1 MTARSTARIGAA
13 LALACLMGAT
23 GCSAPAPA
31 ASGSGAANAAATRN
45 ISEEDAMFESEAL
58 VIASDEAGLLF
69 VDTETETPYTP
80 GDLAQA
86 RIVGTDGEE
95 ISASD
100 LARGNLLRVAGNGI
114 MLESYPAQ
122 YPGISE
128 VEVLK
133 TGSAA
138 DADPYNELVA
148 QVRPTKDPAEPP
160 YAALSYR
167 TDDAAVTVALTLV
180 SSTWPGGDD
189 VADAA
194 GERPASAIALAP
206 DALADARIPHALEAT
221 VELDTP
227 ATAVRAV
234 RWNESDLTRA
244 AEASGGY
251 TALEE
256 NQPSEEV
263 AVSTADGAASLTIE
277 PGWRYV
283 LTAEFADGEATYAF
297 IVTEPGA
304 AA

>member
-13 LALACLMGAT
+13 LALACLIGAT
-23 GCSAPAPA
+23 GCSAAAPA
-31 ASGSGAANAAATRN
+31 TSGSGAASAARN

-86 RIVGTDGEE
+86 RIVDADGEE

-100 LARGNLLRVAGNGI
+100 LARGNLVRVVGNGI

-180 SSTWPGGDD
+180 SSTWQDGE
-189 VADAA
+189 DAT
-194 GERPASAIALAP
+194 GERPAPAVALAP

-234 RWNESDLTRA
+234 RWNESDLARA

-256 NQPSEEV
+256 IQPSEEV

-277 PGWRYV
+277 PGWRYA
-283 LTAEFADGEATYAF
+283 LTAAFADGEATYAF
-297 IVTEPGA
+297 TVVDPGA

>member
-1 MTARSTARIGAA
+1 MTARVTARIGAV
-13 LALACLMGAT
+13 LALACLMGAS
-23 GCSAPAPA
+23 GCSAAAPA
-31 ASGSGAANAAATRN
+31 TSGSGTASAARN

-69 VDTETETPYTP
+69 IDTETETPYTP

-86 RIVGTDGEE
+86 RIVGADGEE
-95 ISASD
+95 IPASD
-100 LARGNLLRVAGNGI
+100 LARGNLVRVVGNGI

-148 QVRPTKDPAEPP
+148 QVRPAKDPAEPP

-167 TDDAAVTVALTLV
+167 TDDAVVTAALTLV
-180 SSTWPGGDD
+180 TSTWPGTDEAG
-189 VADAA
+189 VAD
-194 GERPASAIALAP
+194 ERPASAVALAP

-227 ATAVRAV
+227 ATTVRAV
-234 RWNESDLTRA
+234 RWRESDLAHA
-244 AEASGGY
+244 AEAAGGY
-251 TALEE
+251 AALAED
-256 NQPSEEV
+256 QPGEEV
-263 AVSTADGAASLTIE
+263 AVSIADGTASLTIE
-277 PGWRYV
+277 PGWRYA
-283 LTAEFADGEATYAF
+283 LTAAFADGEVTYAF
-297 IVTEPGA
+297 TVTEPGA
-304 AA
+304 GA

>member
-86 RIVGTDGEE
+86 RIVDADGEE

-100 LARGNLLRVAGNGI
+100 LARGNLVRVAGNGI

-133 TGSAA
+133 AGSAA

-167 TDDAAVTVALTLV
+167 TDDAAATVALTLV
-180 SSTWPGGDD
+180 SSTWQDGE
-189 VADAA
+189 DAT
-194 GERPASAIALAP
+194 GERPAPAVALAP

-234 RWNESDLTRA
+234 RWNESDLARA

-277 PGWRYV
+277 PGWRYA
-283 LTAEFADGEATYAF
+283 LTVEFADGEVTYAF
-297 IVTEPGA
+297 TVVDPGA

>member
-31 ASGSGAANAAATRN
+31 ASGSGAASAARN

-86 RIVGTDGEE
+86 RIVGADGEE

-100 LARGNLLRVAGNGI
+100 LARGNLVRVVGNGI

-180 SSTWPGGDD
+180 SSTWQDGEDG
-189 VADAA
+189 VDAA
-194 GERPASAIALAP
+194 GERPASAISLAP
-206 DALADARIPHALEAT
+206 DALADARIPRALDAT

-234 RWNESDLTRA
+234 RWNESDLACA

-277 PGWRYV
+277 PGWRYA
-283 LTAEFADGEATYAF
+283 LTVEFADGEVTYAF
-297 IVTEPGA
+297 TVVDPGA

>member
-1 MTARSTARIGAA
+1 MTARVTARIGAV
-13 LALACLMGAT
+13 LALACLMGAS
-23 GCSAPAPA
+23 GCSAAAPA
-31 ASGSGAANAAATRN
+31 TSGSGTASAARN

-69 VDTETETPYTP
+69 IDTETETPYTP

-86 RIVGTDGEE
+86 RIVGADGEE
-95 ISASD
+95 IPASD
-100 LARGNLLRVAGNGI
+100 LARGNLVRVVGNGI

-148 QVRPTKDPAEPP
+148 QLRPTKDPAELP

-167 TDDAAVTVALTLV
+167 TDDAVVTVALTLV
-180 SSTWPGGDD
+180 TSTWPGTDEAG
-189 VADAA
+189 VAD
-194 GERPASAIALAP
+194 ERPASGVALAP

-227 ATAVRAV
+227 VTTVRAV
-234 RWNESDLTRA
+234 RWRESDLAHA
-244 AEASGGY
+244 AEAAGGY
-251 TALEE
+251 AALAED
-256 NQPSEEV
+256 QPGEEV
-263 AVSTADGAASLTIE
+263 AVSIADGTASLTIE
-277 PGWRYV
+277 PGWRYA
-283 LTAEFADGEATYAF
+283 LTAAFADGEVTYAF
-297 IVTEPGA
+297 TVTEPGA
-304 AA
+304 GA

>member
-23 GCSAPAPA
+23 GCSAPAPT
-31 ASGSGAANAAATRN
+31 ASGSGTAAATRN
-45 ISEEDAMFESEAL
+45 VSEEDAMFESEAL

-69 VDTETETPYTP
+69 VDTGTETPYTP

-86 RIVGTDGEE
+86 RIVGADGKE

-100 LARGNLLRVAGNGI
+100 LARGNLVRVVGNGI

-128 VEVLK
+128 VEVVE

-180 SSTWPGGDD
+180 SSTWPGG
-189 VADAA
+189 ADGDGVA
-194 GERPASAIALAP
+194 GERPASAVALAP
-206 DALADARIPHALEAT
+206 DALADARIPRALEAT

-227 ATAVRAV
+227 VTTVRV
-234 RWNESDLTRA
+234 MRWNESDLAQA
-244 AEASGGY
+244 ADAAGSY
-251 TALEE
+251 AALAEE
-256 NQPSEEV
+256 QPGEEV
-263 AVSTADGAASLTIE
+263 AVSTANGTASFTIE
-277 PGWRYV
+277 PGWRYA
-283 LTAEFADGEATYAF
+283 LMAEFANGEATYAF
-297 IVTEPGA
+297 TVAESGA
-304 AA
+304 AV

>member
-31 ASGSGAANAAATRN
+31 ASGSGGASTARN

-86 RIVGTDGEE
+86 RIVDADGEE

-100 LARGNLLRVAGNGI
+100 LARGNLVRVVGNGI

-180 SSTWPGGDD
+180 SSTWQDGE
-189 VADAA
+189 DAT
-194 GERPASAIALAP
+194 GERPAPAVALAP

-234 RWNESDLTRA
+234 RWNESDLARA

-283 LTAEFADGEATYAF
+283 LTAELADGEATYAF
-297 IVTEPGA
+297 TVSEPGA

>member
-1 MTARSTARIGAA
+1 MTARVTARIGAV
-13 LALACLMGAT
+13 LALACLMGAS
-23 GCSAPAPA
+23 GCSAAAPA
-31 ASGSGAANAAATRN
+31 TSGSGTASAARN

-69 VDTETETPYTP
+69 IDTETETPYTP

-86 RIVGTDGEE
+86 RIVDVNGEE

-100 LARGNLLRVAGNGI
+100 LVRGNLVRVVGNGI

-148 QVRPTKDPAEPP
+148 QLRPTKDPAEPP

-167 TDDAAVTVALTLV
+167 TDDAVVTVALTLV
-180 SSTWPGGDD
+180 TSTWPGTDEAG
-189 VADAA
+189 VAD
-194 GERPASAIALAP
+194 ERPASAVALAP

-227 ATAVRAV
+227 ATTVRAV
-234 RWNESDLTRA
+234 RWRESDLAHA
-244 AEASGGY
+244 AEAAGGY
-251 TALEE
+251 AALAED
-256 NQPSEEV
+256 QPGEEV
-263 AVSTADGAASLTIE
+263 AVSIADGTASLTIE
-277 PGWRYV
+277 PGWRYA
-283 LTAEFADGEATYAF
+283 LTAAFADGEVTYAF
-297 IVTEPGA
+297 TVTEPGA
-304 AA
+304 GV

>member
-1 MTARSTARIGAA
+1 
-13 LALACLMGAT
+13 
-23 GCSAPAPA
+23 
-31 ASGSGAANAAATRN
+31 
-45 ISEEDAMFESEAL
+45 MFESEAL
-58 VIASDEAGLLF
+58 VVASDEAGLLF
-69 VDTETETPYTP
+69 VDTKTETPYTP

-86 RIVGTDGEE
+86 RIVDVDGEE

-100 LARGNLLRVAGNGI
+100 LVRGNLVRVVGNGI
-114 MLESYPAQ
+114 ILESYPAQ

-148 QVRPTKDPAEPP
+148 QVRPAKDPAEPP

-180 SSTWPGGDD
+180 SSTWSDSDEPGEAGA
-189 VADAA
+189 AD
-194 GERPASAIALAP
+194 ERPASAVALAP
-206 DALADARIPHALEAT
+206 DALADARIPHALEAAI
-221 VELDTP
+221 ELDTS

-234 RWNESDLTRA
+234 RWNENDLARA

-251 TALEE
+251 TALGED
-256 NQPSEEV
+256 QPSEEV
-263 AVSTADGAASLTIE
+263 VVSTADGAASLTIE
-277 PGWRYV
+277 PGWRYA

-297 IVTEPGA
+297 TVVEPGA

>member
-31 ASGSGAANAAATRN
+31 ASGSGGASTARN

-86 RIVGTDGEE
+86 RIVDADGEE

-100 LARGNLLRVAGNGI
+100 LARGNLVRVVGNGI

-180 SSTWPGGDD
+180 SSTWQDGE
-189 VADAA
+189 DAT
-194 GERPASAIALAP
+194 GERPAPAVALAP

-234 RWNESDLTRA
+234 RWNESDLARA

-297 IVTEPGA
+297 TVSEPGA

>member
-31 ASGSGAANAAATRN
+31 ASGSGGASTARN

-86 RIVGTDGEE
+86 RIVDADGEE

-100 LARGNLLRVAGNGI
+100 LARGNLVRVVGNGI

-138 DADPYNELVA
+138 DADPYNKLVA
-148 QVRPTKDPAEPP
+148 QVRPTQDPAEPP

-180 SSTWPGGDD
+180 SSTWQDGE
-189 VADAA
+189 DAT
-194 GERPASAIALAP
+194 GERPAPAVALAP

-234 RWNESDLTRA
+234 RWNESDLARA

-277 PGWRYV
+277 PGWRYA
-283 LTAEFADGEATYAF
+283 LTVEFADGEVTYAF
-297 IVTEPGA
+297 TVVDPGA

>member
-1 MTARSTARIGAA
+1 
-13 LALACLMGAT
+13 
-23 GCSAPAPA
+23 
-31 ASGSGAANAAATRN
+31 
-45 ISEEDAMFESEAL
+45 MFESEAL

-80 GDLAQA
+80 GGLAQA
-86 RIVGTDGEE
+86 RIVGADGEE
-95 ISASD
+95 ISAPD
-100 LARGNLLRVAGNGI
+100 LARGNLVRVVGNGI

-180 SSTWPGGDD
+180 SSTWQDGE
-189 VADAA
+189 DAT
-194 GERPASAIALAP
+194 GERPAPAVALAP

-234 RWNESDLTRA
+234 RWNESDLARA

-263 AVSTADGAASLTIE
+263 AVSTASL
-277 PGWRYV
+277 P
-283 LTAEFADGEATYAF
+283 TARSRTPSPLSTLAPLPSRPT
-297 IVTEPGA
+297 
-304 AA
+304 

>member
-1 MTARSTARIGAA
+1 MTACSTARIGAA

-31 ASGSGAANAAATRN
+31 ASGSDAASAAATRN

-69 VDTETETPYTP
+69 VDTKTETPYMP

-86 RIVGTDGEE
+86 RIVGVGGEE

-100 LARGNLLRVAGNGI
+100 LARGNLVRVVGNGI

-180 SSTWPGGDD
+180 SSTWPGVEGSTD
-189 VADAA
+189 
-194 GERPASAIALAP
+194 EHPASAVAFTP
-206 DALADARIPHALEAT
+206 DALADARASHALEAT
-221 VELDTP
+221 IELDTP
-227 ATAVRAV
+227 ATAVRAT
-234 RWNESDLTRA
+234 RWNEGDLARA

-263 AVSTADGAASLTIE
+263 VVSAADGAASLTIE
-277 PGWRYV
+277 PGWRYA
-283 LTAEFADGEATYAF
+283 LTAAFADGEATYAF
-297 IVTEPGA
+297 TVAEPRTA
-304 AA
+304 

>member
-13 LALACLMGAT
+13 LALACLIGAT
-23 GCSAPAPA
+23 GCSAAAPA
-31 ASGSGAANAAATRN
+31 TSGSGTASAARN

-100 LARGNLLRVAGNGI
+100 LARGNLVRVVGNGI

-148 QVRPTKDPAEPP
+148 RVRPTKDPAEPP

-167 TDDAAVTVALTLV
+167 TDDAVVTVALTLV
-180 SSTWPGGDD
+180 SSTWQDGE
-189 VADAA
+189 DAT
-194 GERPASAIALAP
+194 GERPAPAVALAP

-234 RWNESDLTRA
+234 RWNESDLARA
-244 AEASGGY
+244 AEAAGGY

-256 NQPSEEV
+256 NQPNEEV

-277 PGWRYV
+277 PGWRYA
-283 LTAEFADGEATYAF
+283 LTVEFADGEVTYAF
-297 IVTEPGA
+297 TVVDPGA

>member
-23 GCSAPAPA
+23 GCSTPAPA

-86 RIVGTDGEE
+86 RIVGADGEE

-100 LARGNLLRVAGNGI
+100 LARGNLVRVVGNGI

-128 VEVLK
+128 IEVLK

-180 SSTWPGGDD
+180 SSTWQDGE
-189 VADAA
+189 DAT
-194 GERPASAIALAP
+194 GERPAPAVALAP

-234 RWNESDLTRA
+234 RWNESDLARA

-251 TALEE
+251 ETLGEDH
-256 NQPSEEV
+256 PGEEV
-263 AVSTADGAASLTIE
+263 AVSTANGAASLTIE
-277 PGWRYV
+277 PGWRYA
-283 LTAEFADGEATYAF
+283 LTTEFDDGEATYAF
-297 IVTEPGA
+297 TVAEPRTA
-304 AA
+304 

>member
-1 MTARSTARIGAA
+1 
-13 LALACLMGAT
+13 
-23 GCSAPAPA
+23 
-31 ASGSGAANAAATRN
+31 
-45 ISEEDAMFESEAL
+45 MFESEAL

-69 VDTETETPYTP
+69 VDTKTETPYTP

-86 RIVGTDGEE
+86 RIVGTNGEE

-100 LARGNLLRVAGNGI
+100 LARGNLVRVVGNGI

-180 SSTWPGGDD
+180 SSTWPGVEG
-189 VADAA
+189 AT
-194 GERPASAIALAP
+194 GERPASAAAFTP
-206 DALADARIPHALEAT
+206 DALADARVSHALEAT
-221 VELDTP
+221 IELDTP
-227 ATAVRAV
+227 ATAVRAT
-234 RWNESDLTRA
+234 RWNESDLARA
-244 AEASGGY
+244 AEAAGGY
-251 TALEE
+251 EALGEDH
-256 NQPSEEV
+256 PGEEV
-263 AVSTADGAASLTIE
+263 AVSAANGAASLTIE
-277 PGWRYV
+277 PGWRYA

-297 IVTEPGA
+297 TVAEPRTA
-304 AA
+304 

>member
-13 LALACLMGAT
+13 LALACLIGAT
-23 GCSAPAPA
+23 GCSAAAPA
-31 ASGSGAANAAATRN
+31 TSGSGTASAARN
-45 ISEEDAMFESEAL
+45 ISEEDTMFESEAL

-86 RIVGTDGEE
+86 RIVGADGEE

-100 LARGNLLRVAGNGI
+100 LARGNLVRVVGNGI

-148 QVRPTKDPAEPP
+148 QVCPTKDPAEPP

-180 SSTWPGGDD
+180 SSTWQDGE
-189 VADAA
+189 DATD
-194 GERPASAIALAP
+194 ERPAPAVALAP

-234 RWNESDLTRA
+234 RWNESDLARA

-277 PGWRYV
+277 PGWRYA
-283 LTAEFADGEATYAF
+283 LTVEFADGEVTYAF
-297 IVTEPGA
+297 TVVDPGA

>member
-31 ASGSGAANAAATRN
+31 ASGSGAASAARN

-86 RIVGTDGEE
+86 RIVGADGEE

-100 LARGNLLRVAGNGI
+100 LARGNLVRVVGNGI

-180 SSTWPGGDD
+180 SSTWQDGE
-189 VADAA
+189 DAT
-194 GERPASAIALAP
+194 GERPAPAVALAP

-221 VELDTP
+221 IELDTP

-234 RWNESDLTRA
+234 RWNESDLARA

-251 TALEE
+251 AALEE
-256 NQPSEEV
+256 SQPSEEV

-277 PGWRYV
+277 PGWRYA
-283 LTAEFADGEATYAF
+283 LTVEFADGEVTYAF
-297 IVTEPGA
+297 TVVDPGA

>member
-31 ASGSGAANAAATRN
+31 ASGSGTASAARN

-86 RIVGTDGEE
+86 RIVDADGEE

-100 LARGNLLRVAGNGI
+100 LARGNLVRVVGNGI

-180 SSTWPGGDD
+180 SSTWQDGE
-189 VADAA
+189 DAT
-194 GERPASAIALAP
+194 GERPAPAVALAP

-234 RWNESDLTRA
+234 RWNESDLARA

-256 NQPSEEV
+256 SQPSEEV

-297 IVTEPGA
+297 TVSEPGA

>member
-1 MTARSTARIGAA
+1 MTVRSTARIGAA
-13 LALACLMGAT
+13 LALACLIGAT
-23 GCSAPAPA
+23 GCSAAAPA
-31 ASGSGAANAAATRN
+31 TSGSGTVSAARN
-45 ISEEDAMFESEAL
+45 ISEEEAMFESEAL

-86 RIVGTDGEE
+86 RIVGADGEE

-100 LARGNLLRVAGNGI
+100 LARGNLVRVVGNGI

-180 SSTWPGGDD
+180 SSTWQDGE
-189 VADAA
+189 DAT
-194 GERPASAIALAP
+194 GERPAPAVALAP

-234 RWNESDLTRA
+234 RWNESDLARA

-263 AVSTADGAASLTIE
+263 VVSTADGAASLTIE

-297 IVTEPGA
+297 TVSEPGA

>member
-1 MTARSTARIGAA
+1 MTARVTARIGAV
-13 LALACLMGAT
+13 LALACLMGVT
-23 GCSAPAPA
+23 GCSAAAPA
-31 ASGSGAANAAATRN
+31 TSGSGTASAARN

-69 VDTETETPYTP
+69 IDTETETPYTP

-86 RIVGTDGEE
+86 RIVDVNGEE

-100 LARGNLLRVAGNGI
+100 LVRGNLVRVVGNGI

-148 QVRPTKDPAEPP
+148 QVRPAKDPAEPP

-167 TDDAAVTVALTLV
+167 TDDAVVTAALTLV
-180 SSTWPGGDD
+180 TSTWPGTDEAG
-189 VADAA
+189 VAD
-194 GERPASAIALAP
+194 ERPASAVALAP

-227 ATAVRAV
+227 ATTVRAV
-234 RWNESDLTRA
+234 RWRESDLAHA
-244 AEASGGY
+244 AEAAGGY
-251 TALEE
+251 AALAED
-256 NQPSEEV
+256 QPGEEV
-263 AVSTADGAASLTIE
+263 AVSIADGTASLTIE
-277 PGWRYV
+277 PGWRYA
-283 LTAEFADGEATYAF
+283 LTAAFADGEVTYAF
-297 IVTEPGA
+297 TVTEPGA
-304 AA
+304 GA

>member
-1 MTARSTARIGAA
+1 MTARVTARIGAV
-13 LALACLMGAT
+13 LALACLMGAS
-23 GCSAPAPA
+23 GCSAAAPA
-31 ASGSGAANAAATRN
+31 TSGSGTASAARN

-69 VDTETETPYTP
+69 IDTETEAPYTP

-86 RIVGTDGEE
+86 RIVDVNGEE

-100 LARGNLLRVAGNGI
+100 LVRGNLVRVVGNGI

-148 QVRPTKDPAEPP
+148 QLRPTKDPAESP

-180 SSTWPGGDD
+180 SSTWRATGDG
-189 VADAA
+189 ADATD
-194 GERPASAIALAP
+194 GHSASAVALAP

-227 ATAVRAV
+227 ATTVRAV
-234 RWNESDLTRA
+234 RWRESDLAHA
-244 AEASGGY
+244 AEAAGGY
-251 TALEE
+251 AALAED
-256 NQPSEEV
+256 QPGEEV
-263 AVSTADGAASLTIE
+263 AVSIADGTASLTIE
-277 PGWRYV
+277 PGWRYA
-283 LTAEFADGEATYAF
+283 LTAAFADGEVTYAF
-297 IVTEPGA
+297 TVTEPGA
-304 AA
+304 GA

>member
-1 MTARSTARIGAA
+1 
-13 LALACLMGAT
+13 
-23 GCSAPAPA
+23 
-31 ASGSGAANAAATRN
+31 
-45 ISEEDAMFESEAL
+45 MFESEAL

-69 VDTETETPYTP
+69 IDTETETPYTP

-86 RIVGTDGEE
+86 RIVDVNGEE

-100 LARGNLLRVAGNGI
+100 LVRGNLVRVVGNGI

-148 QVRPTKDPAEPP
+148 QLRPTKDPAEPP

-167 TDDAAVTVALTLV
+167 TDDAVVTVALTLV
-180 SSTWPGGDD
+180 TSTWPGTDEAG
-189 VADAA
+189 VAD
-194 GERPASAIALAP
+194 ERPASAVALAP

-227 ATAVRAV
+227 ATTVRAV
-234 RWNESDLTRA
+234 RWRESDLAHA
-244 AEASGGY
+244 AEAAGGY
-251 TALEE
+251 AALAED
-256 NQPSEEV
+256 QPGEEV
-263 AVSTADGAASLTIE
+263 AVSIADGTASLTIE
-277 PGWRYV
+277 PGWRYA
-283 LTAEFADGEATYAF
+283 LTAAFADGEVTYAF
-297 IVTEPGA
+297 TVTEPGA
-304 AA
+304 GA

>member
-23 GCSAPAPA
+23 GCSTPAPT

-86 RIVGTDGEE
+86 RIVGADGEE

-100 LARGNLLRVAGNGI
+100 LARGNLVRVVGNGI

-148 QVRPTKDPAEPP
+148 QVRPAKDPAEPP

-180 SSTWPGGDD
+180 SSTWQDGEN
-189 VADAA
+189 AT
-194 GERPASAIALAP
+194 GERPAPAVAFTP
-206 DALADARIPHALEAT
+206 DALADARISHALEAT

-234 RWNESDLTRA
+234 RWNESDLARA

-277 PGWRYV
+277 PGWRYA
-283 LTAEFADGEATYAF
+283 LTVEFTDGEATYAF
-297 IVTEPGA
+297 TVVEPGA

>member
-1 MTARSTARIGAA
+1 MTARVTARIGAV
-13 LALACLMGAT
+13 LALACLMGAS

-31 ASGSGAANAAATRN
+31 TSGSGTASAARN

-80 GDLAQA
+80 GDLTQA
-86 RIVGTDGEE
+86 RIVDVNGEE

-100 LARGNLLRVAGNGI
+100 LVRGNLVRVVGNGI

-148 QVRPTKDPAEPP
+148 QLRPTKDPAEPP

-167 TDDAAVTVALTLV
+167 TDDAVVTIALTLV
-180 SSTWPGGDD
+180 TSTWPGTDEAG
-189 VADAA
+189 VAD
-194 GERPASAIALAP
+194 ERPASAVALAP

-221 VELDTP
+221 VVLDTP
-227 ATAVRAV
+227 ATTVRAV
-234 RWNESDLTRA
+234 RWRESDLAHA
-244 AEASGGY
+244 AEAAGGY
-251 TALEE
+251 AALAED
-256 NQPSEEV
+256 QPGEEV
-263 AVSTADGAASLTIE
+263 AVSIADGTAPLTIE
-277 PGWRYV
+277 PGWRYA
-283 LTAEFADGEATYAF
+283 LTAAFADGEVTYAF
-297 IVTEPGA
+297 TVTEPGA
-304 AA
+304 GA

>member
-1 MTARSTARIGAA
+1 MTARVTARIGAV
-13 LALACLMGAT
+13 LALACLMGVT
-23 GCSAPAPA
+23 GCSAAAPA
-31 ASGSGAANAAATRN
+31 TSGSGTASAARN

-69 VDTETETPYTP
+69 IDTETETPYTP
-80 GDLAQA
+80 SDLAQA
-86 RIVGTDGEE
+86 RIVDVNGEE

-100 LARGNLLRVAGNGI
+100 LVRGNLVRVVGNGI

-148 QVRPTKDPAEPP
+148 QLRPTKDPAEPP

-167 TDDAAVTVALTLV
+167 TDDAVVTVALTLV
-180 SSTWPGGDD
+180 TSTWPGTDEAG
-189 VADAA
+189 VAD
-194 GERPASAIALAP
+194 ERPASAVALAP

-227 ATAVRAV
+227 ATTVRAV
-234 RWNESDLTRA
+234 RWRESDLAHAVEA
-244 AEASGGY
+244 AGGY
-251 TALEE
+251 AALAED
-256 NQPSEEV
+256 QPGEEV
-263 AVSTADGAASLTIE
+263 AVSIADGTASLTIE
-277 PGWRYV
+277 PGWRYA
-283 LTAEFADGEATYAF
+283 LTAAFADGEVTYAF
-297 IVTEPGA
+297 TVTEPGA
-304 AA
+304 GA

>member
-13 LALACLMGAT
+13 LALACLIGAT
-23 GCSAPAPA
+23 GCSAAAPA
-31 ASGSGAANAAATRN
+31 TSGSGTASAARN

-86 RIVGTDGEE
+86 RIVGADGEE

-100 LARGNLLRVAGNGI
+100 LARGNLVRVVGNGI

-180 SSTWPGGDD
+180 SSTWQDGE
-189 VADAA
+189 DAT
-194 GERPASAIALAP
+194 GERPASAVALAP

-234 RWNESDLTRA
+234 RWNESDLARA

-277 PGWRYV
+277 PGWRYA
-283 LTAEFADGEATYAF
+283 LTAAFADGEATYAF
-297 IVTEPGA
+297 TVVDPGA

>member
-1 MTARSTARIGAA
+1 MTARVTARIGAV
-13 LALACLMGAT
+13 LALACLMGAS
-23 GCSAPAPA
+23 GCSAAAPA
-31 ASGSGAANAAATRN
+31 TSGSGTASAARN

-69 VDTETETPYTP
+69 IDTETATPYTP

-86 RIVGTDGEE
+86 RIVDVNGEE

-100 LARGNLLRVAGNGI
+100 LVRGNLVRVVGNGI

-180 SSTWPGGDD
+180 SSTWQDGE
-189 VADAA
+189 DATC
-194 GERPASAIALAP
+194 ERPAPAVALAP

-234 RWNESDLTRA
+234 RWNESDLARA
-244 AEASGGY
+244 AEAAGGY
-251 TALEE
+251 TALSED
-256 NQPSEEV
+256 QPSEEV
-263 AVSTADGAASLTIE
+263 AVSTADGTASLTIE
-277 PGWRYV
+277 PGWRYA
-283 LTAEFADGEATYAF
+283 LTVEFADGEVTYAF
-297 IVTEPGA
+297 TVVDPGA

>member
-23 GCSAPAPA
+23 GCSAPTPT
-31 ASGSGAANAAATRN
+31 ASGSGIAAATRN
-45 ISEEDAMFESEAL
+45 VSEEDAMFESEAL

-69 VDTETETPYTP
+69 VDTKTETPYTP

-86 RIVGTDGEE
+86 RIVGADGEE

-100 LARGNLLRVAGNGI
+100 LARGNLVRVVGNGI

-160 YAALSYR
+160 YVALSYR
-167 TDDAAVTVALTLV
+167 TEDAAVTVALTLV
-180 SSTWPGGDD
+180 GSTWPGDDD
-189 VADAA
+189 VADAT
-194 GERPASAIALAP
+194 GERPASAVALAP
-206 DALADARIPHALEAT
+206 DALADARIPRALEAT

-227 ATAVRAV
+227 VATVRAM
-234 RWNESDLTRA
+234 RWNESDLAQA
-244 AEASGGY
+244 ADAAGGY
-251 TALEE
+251 TALAED
-256 NQPSEEV
+256 QPSEEV
-263 AVSTADGAASLTIE
+263 AVSTANDAASFTIE
-277 PGWRYV
+277 PGWRYA

-297 IVTEPGA
+297 TVTESGA

>member
-23 GCSAPAPA
+23 GCSAAAPA
-31 ASGSGAANAAATRN
+31 ASGSSTVAATRN
-45 ISEEDAMFESEAL
+45 VSEEDAMFESEAL

-69 VDTETETPYTP
+69 VDTKTETPYTP
-80 GDLAQA
+80 GDLAQV
-86 RIVGTDGEE
+86 RIVDADGEE

-100 LARGNLLRVAGNGI
+100 LARGNLVRVVGNGI

-128 VEVLK
+128 IEVLE
-133 TGSAA
+133 TSSAA
-138 DADPYNELVA
+138 DADPYDELVA

-180 SSTWPGGDD
+180 SSTWPGVEGATD
-189 VADAA
+189 
-194 GERPASAIALAP
+194 ERPASAVAFTP
-206 DALADARIPHALEAT
+206 DALAGARISHALEAT
-221 VELDTP
+221 IELDTP

-234 RWNESDLTRA
+234 RWNESDLARA

-277 PGWRYV
+277 PGWRYA
-283 LTAEFADGEATYAF
+283 LTTEFDDGEATYAF
-297 IVTEPGA
+297 TVAEPRTA
-304 AA
+304 

>member
-1 MTARSTARIGAA
+1 
-13 LALACLMGAT
+13 
-23 GCSAPAPA
+23 
-31 ASGSGAANAAATRN
+31 
-45 ISEEDAMFESEAL
+45 MFESEAL

-86 RIVGTDGEE
+86 RIVGADGEE

-100 LARGNLLRVAGNGI
+100 LARGNLVRVVGNGI

-180 SSTWPGGDD
+180 GSTWPDGADGDD

-194 GERPASAIALAP
+194 GESPASAVTLAP
-206 DALADARIPHALEAT
+206 DALADARIPRAVDAT

-227 ATAVRAV
+227 ATTVRAV
-234 RWNESDLTRA
+234 RWDESDLAQA
-244 AEASGGY
+244 ADAAGGY
-251 TALEE
+251 ATLTEG
-256 NQPSEEV
+256 QPGEEV
-263 AVSTADGAASLTIE
+263 AVSTANGTASFTIE
-277 PGWRYV
+277 AGWRYA

-297 IVTEPGA
+297 TVTESGA
-304 AA
+304 TA

>member
-1 MTARSTARIGAA
+1 MTARVTARIGAV
-13 LALACLMGAT
+13 LALACLMGAS
-23 GCSAPAPA
+23 GCSAAAPA
-31 ASGSGAANAAATRN
+31 TSGSGTASAARN

-69 VDTETETPYTP
+69 IDTETETPYTP

-86 RIVGTDGEE
+86 RIVDVNGEE

-100 LARGNLLRVAGNGI
+100 LVRGNLVRVVGNGI

-148 QVRPTKDPAEPP
+148 QLRPTKDPAEPP

-167 TDDAAVTVALTLV
+167 TDDAVVTVALTLV
-180 SSTWPGGDD
+180 TSTWPGTDEAG
-189 VADAA
+189 VAD
-194 GERPASAIALAP
+194 ERPASAVALAP

-227 ATAVRAV
+227 ATTVRAV
-234 RWNESDLTRA
+234 RWRESDLAHA
-244 AEASGGY
+244 AEAAGGY
-251 TALEE
+251 AALAED
-256 NQPSEEV
+256 QPGEEV
-263 AVSTADGAASLTIE
+263 AVSIADGTASLTIE
-277 PGWRYV
+277 PGWRYA
-283 LTAEFADGEATYAF
+283 LTAAFADGEVTYAF
-297 IVTEPGA
+297 TVTEPGA
-304 AA
+304 GA

>member
-31 ASGSGAANAAATRN
+31 ASGSNAASAAATRN

-86 RIVGTDGEE
+86 RIVNADGEE

-100 LARGNLLRVAGNGI
+100 LARGNLVRVVGNGI

-180 SSTWPGGDD
+180 SSTWQDGE
-189 VADAA
+189 DAT
-194 GERPASAIALAP
+194 GERPAPAVALAP

-234 RWNESDLTRA
+234 RWNESDLARA

-277 PGWRYV
+277 PGWRYA
-283 LTAEFADGEATYAF
+283 LTAEFTDGEATYAF
-297 IVTEPGA
+297 TVAEPRTA
-304 AA
+304 